1 MEYQAPTTSTLL
13 GKLLVAAPD
22 QADSVFDH
30 AMVLVIEH
38 SERGAI
44 GLVVNQLSLTG
55 TDELAP
61 EWNSLVSEP
70 SVLFAGGPIDHDA
83 LITLGRTANLDGDLV
98 LGLHSIDLDDQPDM
112 VESSGIEEIRI
123 FSGYVGWLEGQLED
137 EVMFESWWVFEPRVE
152 DIFASDP
159 SESWQ
164 KVLMRQPE
172 PYSWYANFPDMVRAN

>member
-70 SVLFAGGPIDHDA
+70 SVLFLS
-83 LITLGRTANLDGDLV
+83 LI
-98 LGLHSIDLDDQPDM
+98 HI
-112 VESSGIEEIRI
+112 
-123 FSGYVGWLEGQLED
+123 
-137 EVMFESWWVFEPRVE
+137 
-152 DIFASDP
+152 
-159 SESWQ
+159 
-164 KVLMRQPE
+164 
-172 PYSWYANFPDMVRAN
+172 